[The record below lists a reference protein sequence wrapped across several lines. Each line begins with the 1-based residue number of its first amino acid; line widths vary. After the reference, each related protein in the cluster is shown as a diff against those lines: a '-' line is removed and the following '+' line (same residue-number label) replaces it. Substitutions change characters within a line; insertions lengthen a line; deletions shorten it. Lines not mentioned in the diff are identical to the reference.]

1 MLKLKFHTYLITMQ
15 NVNTGLYRTFFLQAE
30 AAGQF
35 WGFVSVLPLFSLS
48 KCEVPNF
55 GPLYSKLGELNIQN
69 SLACFTYNIP
79 GTSSSNFIG
88 FWGIDIWADFEGTR
102 PSCTPV
108 HSVSEF
114 FRTYLLLLPTLHS
127 SYNGQAPPSLFR
139 VAWRRSPM
147 ALLVVRGRQTLFRT
161 TCPPHPWL
169 RGPLSNLK
177 MGHEVSLLS
186 SWVLWANS
194 QARAKLMLEATAL
207 KSMQLG
213 LFFFGETCT

>member
-108 HSVSEF
+108 RPPTTSPVWVSGIRMKEAGF
-114 FRTYLLLLPTLHS
+114 PIDCYPRAAS
-127 SYNGQAPPSLFR
+127 GIKVD
-139 VAWRRSPM
+139 VAERARP
-147 ALLVVRGRQTLFRT
+147 
-161 TCPPHPWL
+161 
-169 RGPLSNLK
+169 PLS
-177 MGHEVSLLS
+177 G
-186 SWVLWANS
+186 W
-194 QARAKLMLEATAL
+194 
-207 KSMQLG
+207 
-213 LFFFGETCT
+213 

>member
-108 HSVSEF
+108 
-114 FRTYLLLLPTLHS
+114 RPLPAKRPNHATW
-127 SYNGQAPPSLFR
+127 SLFH
-139 VAWRRSPM
+139 
-147 ALLVVRGRQTLFRT
+147 T
-161 TCPPHPWL
+161 
-169 RGPLSNLK
+169 K
-177 MGHEVSLLS
+177 SLYLYS
-186 SWVLWANS
+186 TQIQSYHIKYDGV
-194 QARAKLMLEATAL
+194 
-207 KSMQLG
+207 
-213 LFFFGETCT
+213 FFTNYI

>member
-108 HSVSEF
+108 CSPTRFITNRTKGAALHYIDFNAGYESIAGLDRKSCF
-114 FRTYLLLLPTLHS
+114 FQPFLFEGRCPGNDPTQVIL
-127 SYNGQAPPSLFR
+127 Y
-139 VAWRRSPM
+139 
-147 ALLVVRGRQTLFRT
+147 
-161 TCPPHPWL
+161 
-169 RGPLSNLK
+169 
-177 MGHEVSLLS
+177 
-186 SWVLWANS
+186 
-194 QARAKLMLEATAL
+194 
-207 KSMQLG
+207 
-213 LFFFGETCT
+213 ET

>member
-108 HSVSEF
+108 RSLVDVTDRVQTWFRRHGQVNPVVSCS
-114 FRTYLLLLPTLHS
+114 TNP
-127 SYNGQAPPSLFR
+127 PPSLSFTCSTDS
-139 VAWRRSPM
+139 SPR
-147 ALLVVRGRQTLFRT
+147 L
-161 TCPPHPWL
+161 P
-169 RGPLSNLK
+169 
-177 MGHEVSLLS
+177 SLLPS
-186 SWVLWANS
+186 SL
-194 QARAKLMLEATAL
+194 
-207 KSMQLG
+207 
-213 LFFFGETCT
+213 

>member
-108 HSVSEF
+108 HPVH
-114 FRTYLLLLPTLHS
+114 RLID
-127 SYNGQAPPSLFR
+127 SYPRKSWKLADVLYVLGPKINVNKRQYKRIQAGPGR
-139 VAWRRSPM
+139 
-147 ALLVVRGRQTLFRT
+147 LV
-161 TCPPHPWL
+161 
-169 RGPLSNLK
+169 
-177 MGHEVSLLS
+177 
-186 SWVLWANS
+186 
-194 QARAKLMLEATAL
+194 
-207 KSMQLG
+207 
-213 LFFFGETCT
+213 

>member
-1 MLKLKFHTYLITMQ
+1 MQ

-108 HSVSEF
+108 HS
-114 FRTYLLLLPTLHS
+114 
-127 SYNGQAPPSLFR
+127 APNHPHCAAAPHHKLS
-139 VAWRRSPM
+139 VMIDSI
-147 ALLVVRGRQTLFRT
+147 TLFGSFVPSFP
-161 TCPPHPWL
+161 C
-169 RGPLSNLK
+169 
-177 MGHEVSLLS
+177 LLS
-186 SWVLWANS
+186 SSPSSDNPCLRSKAEGCNRGCLS
-194 QARAKLMLEATAL
+194 YLIQR
-207 KSMQLG
+207 MQVRFINLIYI
-213 LFFFGETCT
+213 FRIIFHV

>member
-108 HSVSEF
+108 RPRGVTANPSDSKVEGPGIDSRPSRSSFVSF
-114 FRTYLLLLPTLHS
+114 LLPKL
-127 SYNGQAPPSLFR
+127 APIL
-139 VAWRRSPM
+139 RRYPYM
-147 ALLVVRGRQTLFRT
+147 
-161 TCPPHPWL
+161 
-169 RGPLSNLK
+169 RGPAIFLTLYMNWL
-177 MGHEVSLLS
+177 
-186 SWVLWANS
+186 
-194 QARAKLMLEATAL
+194 
-207 KSMQLG
+207 
-213 LFFFGETCT
+213 

>member
-108 HSVSEF
+108 RPSLGVIHNHEGDEGGCKQLNNFSSSARLTTF
-114 FRTYLLLLPTLHS
+114 PDNPTLS
-127 SYNGQAPPSLFR
+127 TQRTQPAEDWLDQRKGCPSL
-139 VAWRRSPM
+139 
-147 ALLVVRGRQTLFRT
+147 
-161 TCPPHPWL
+161 
-169 RGPLSNLK
+169 PLCNFCRF
-177 MGHEVSLLS
+177 SL
-186 SWVLWANS
+186 
-194 QARAKLMLEATAL
+194 
-207 KSMQLG
+207 
-213 LFFFGETCT
+213 